1 MKRTLILVVIMALF
15 LAGCGGGGSTDLTT
29 HEVNNFLNALETAY
43 ANRDADGVVNAYH
56 DPFIEVDDDGETEYY
71 TRSELREDML
81 DDEEYIISCLF
92 NNREITI
99 TGNYTA
105 TIRCT
110 VYIEVYDAIYE
121 TTDAAER
128 KMEIY
133 ISKEA
138 GALLI
143 TKEVALSS
151 WAVFY
156 NGKQKNPPC
165 IHNNGVWR
173 MWKMGCPVQ

>member
-56 DPFIEVDDDGETEYY
+56 DPYIEVDYGETKYH

-81 DDEEYIISCLF
+81 DDEVYIISYLF

-121 TTDAAER
+121 TTFAAER

-133 ISKEA
+133 ISKET

-143 TKEVALSS
+143 TKEVALSN
-151 WAVFY
+151 WVIKY
-156 NGKQKNPPC
+156 KD
-165 IHNNGVWR
+165 
-173 MWKMGCPVQ
+173 

>member
-15 LAGCGGGGSTDLTT
+15 LAGCGGGGSTDPTTPSVPPLTSD
-29 HEVNNFLNALETAY
+29 EVNNFLDALETAY
-43 ANRDADGVVNAYH
+43 AYRDADGVVNAYH
-56 DPFIEVDDDGETEYY
+56 DPYIEVSGGKTKYH
-71 TRSELREDML
+71 TRSELRQDML
-81 DDEEYIISCLF
+81 DDEEYITSYLF

-105 TIRCT
+105 TIKCT

-128 KMEIY
+128 EMEIY
-133 ISKEA
+133 ISKET

-143 TKEVALSS
+143 TKKVALSS
-151 WAVFY
+151 WVI
-156 NGKQKNPPC
+156 KN
-165 IHNNGVWR
+165 
-173 MWKMGCPVQ
+173 

>member
-15 LAGCGGGGSTDLTT
+15 LAGCGGGGSTDPTTPSVPPLTID
-29 HEVNNFLNALETAY
+29 EVNNFLNALQTAY

-56 DPFIEVDDDGETEYY
+56 DPYIEVECDGETEYH

-81 DDEEYIISCLF
+81 DDEEYIISYLF

-105 TIRCT
+105 TIKCT
-110 VYIEVYDAIYE
+110 VYIKVYDAIYE

-128 KMEIY
+128 EMEIY
-133 ISKEA
+133 ISKET

-143 TKEVALSS
+143 TKEVALSN
-151 WAVFY
+151 WVIKY
-156 NGKQKNPPC
+156 KD
-165 IHNNGVWR
+165 
-173 MWKMGCPVQ
+173 